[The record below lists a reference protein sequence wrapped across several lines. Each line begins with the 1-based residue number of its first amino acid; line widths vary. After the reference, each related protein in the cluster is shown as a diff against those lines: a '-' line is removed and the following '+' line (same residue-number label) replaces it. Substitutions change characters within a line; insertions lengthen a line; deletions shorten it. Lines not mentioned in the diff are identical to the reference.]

1 MDERSNVMIN
11 RIKNGH
17 INGRESGR
25 AIKGRVSTRINR
37 SSELLAQK
45 LKAEGIT
52 NSQVLHAIANSPRHI
67 FIPEILAHKA
77 YDNTALPIGQGQTI
91 SQPYIVAKMSELLL
105 KGKQENNVV
114 GNRPKNILEIGTG
127 SGYQTSI
134 LAQLTDKVFS
144 VERIKSLQFQAKR
157 CLRAMDLHNI
167 SMKHGDGW
175 QGWASKAPFDAIIV
189 TAGAASVP
197 QALLDQLND
206 GGRLVI
212 PVGEQTQILKII
224 TRQGNN
230 YHEQQVEAV
239 RFVPL
244 VPGDL
249 L

>member
-1 MDERSNVMIN
+1 MISKT
-11 RIKNGH
+11 IKNRAG
-17 INGRESGR
+17 GKSKRSG
-25 AIKGRVSTRINR
+25 
-37 SSELLAQK
+37 ELLAQK
-45 LKAEGIT
+45 LQAEGIS
-52 NSQVLHAIANSPRHI
+52 NPKVLQAIANSPRHI

-105 KGKQENNVV
+105 GQE
-114 GNRPKNILEIGTG
+114 GDTTSSILEIGTG

-134 LAQLTDKVFS
+134 LAQITDKVYS
-144 VERIKSLQFQAKR
+144 VERIKALQFQAKR

-175 QGWASKAPFDAIIV
+175 KGWVSKAPFDAIIV

-197 QALLDQLND
+197 QALLDQLVD
-206 GGRLVI
+206 GGRLII

-224 TRQGNN
+224 TRNGDN
-230 YHEQQVEAV
+230 YSEQQVEAV